1 MATNSRSKPVTDD
14 MEREDLKPRHA
25 TDIPDARLGRSPVYE
40 KLDLKEANSIRS

>member
-14 MEREDLKPRHA
+14 MEREGLKTMNA

-40 KLDLKEANSIRS
+40 KLDLKGANSIRF